1 MDEFQQQCRYSVVV
15 VVVEVLFHLECLF
28 PYEKNFDLRLM
39 RLNLKPNVKNLCF
52 FGNLL
57 IFLDNNID

>member
-1 MDEFQQQCRYSVVV
+1 
-15 VVVEVLFHLECLF
+15 
-28 PYEKNFDLRLM
+28 LRLM

>member
-1 MDEFQQQCRYSVVV
+1 
-15 VVVEVLFHLECLF
+15 
-28 PYEKNFDLRLM
+28 LRLM

-57 IFLDNNID
+57 IFFGQ